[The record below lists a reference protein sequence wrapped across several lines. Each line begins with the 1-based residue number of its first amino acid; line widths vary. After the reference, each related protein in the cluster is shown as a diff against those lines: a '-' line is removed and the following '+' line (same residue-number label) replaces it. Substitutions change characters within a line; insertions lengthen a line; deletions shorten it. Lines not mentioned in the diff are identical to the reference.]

1 MGAFQG
7 ETMPIYQIST
17 QSVQR
22 LGSYRERLHTDIHT
36 DRHTDRHF
44 SGNGLNRLGGHQNG
58 YIRRYLIFFSRTIT
72 ILSLPVVPGKV
83 KYIEILKNFKQ

>member
-22 LGSYRERLHTDIHT
+22 LGSYRERLHTDIQT

-58 YIRRYLIFFSRTIT
+58 YIRRYLNFFFPHDHNTFPTSGTRE
-72 ILSLPVVPGKV
+72 SNNVNNDYCMK
-83 KYIEILKNFKQ
+83 